1 MAINTAFNANV
12 DPKSGFYYADLTFD
26 ASTKTAVEATAGA
39 TYAASF
45 KIPSANTQIGI
56 LGMAFIDTNADSK
69 FDMIAVKYA
78 DPNNA
83 TQPLFSN
90 WSLKSTVKNSAGLA
104 TSFVFTWHDGD
115 ATYKTAGDIQLDA
128 YYDPSNPTN
137 LVGFYLPLDNSGAL
151 KLLSAET
158 TTGTTGV
165 SSFVDTS
172 STLVPTAK
180 TGYYYADLIADSQA
194 PVPSGSTY
202 VASLKV
208 INSLG
213 VSSMVLAQTAQ
224 AAKPDILQVTAP
236 SSAGGVAVTSVW
248 NYDKTLTDAL
258 PNNTA
263 NALVFSHQG
272 ANALEK
278 ITVIPN
284 FDSNQKVIGIYLP
297 IDTTTQAI
305 SVVSTDTSTSG
316 SSSQGNSSSNAS
328 GNTSVGTAPVDMS
341 VTNGWNASN
350 LTKVSLSDNSLS
362 VAFDATPK
370 TVNEDANNSG
380 ARFFSIGAS
389 THNVVNPQ
397 LGTNQIDVVSTNANF
412 NGGVLSVQITSPQ
425 VANNPSVAVVK
436 ISGRATVFQWDA
448 VGGTLKYAVDATYSG
463 SNVASS
469 GATSATAP
477 TGTTTG
483 TSSSAS
489 SGFNLFEKGDPINAV
504 PNSKLSYVQI
514 GTVTASQD
522 GTQLSITFNDKA
534 TSDIVEMLLSNIA
547 FSVINKTTGTPT
559 QDWSGFPATLDVKF
573 SLSQAASGPSVEFTK
588 TISPQSVDESSA
600 PTVDIQRTLNVLDEL
615 INPGGITFGVN
626 TGAEINVYNP
636 RSWGGD
642 KTIVADK
649 EGDLAGGSME
659 VSFLQGASN
668 AMRLGITNYSG
679 VFKVESGVVSY
690 AADAK
695 YYGQNATVNGA
706 TALAFSN
713 QTPGTQW
720 QVIGTIDSTHQG
732 KNGDSLL
739 VKFNS
744 NATVAIVQE
753 LAASVYVAVQDP
765 TSYANT
771 TNWAGAGGNKL
782 IKVQIT
788 DAKGNVGFDTLPVI
802 VVSHPEN
809 DTGMMG
815 SDANDILTGNSG
827 NDTISGLGGNDVLSG
842 WGGNDSID
850 GGSGNDTLIGGDGK
864 DTLDGGDWQDYYD
877 LRETNRARD
886 TVKVGIYQQGD
897 VVEGFDTSSADTSDA
912 TSTNDVLALN
922 TALIAADTT
931 AVVTGV
937 AVGQIAQ
944 HSIKSGIITFKDRSG
959 KDILIN
965 PTSSKT
971 DVQGYLAKNLTDVGT
986 TVAVVTDT
994 DSNGKADSLVVFQNA
1009 GNGNFTTVKL
1019 AGLINM
1025 TLGTAPGVGVVQLV
1039 DAFGPEVYDAKVS
1052 STAMVVSFNEELAT
1066 FDAAGIQLQRF
1077 KGQVKQADVTYT
1089 LSKVGK
1095 ALTFTFDTPL
1105 AADESIV
1112 VVPSDR
1118 AHQFATDAA
1127 GNKQNLFMSNESGTA
1142 IAQTGNS
1149 TVDISLT
1156 NSNFSIMASDG
1167 GNHTLIGNAQNN
1179 DVSGGSGYDTLIGG
1193 AGNDSLSG
1201 GMGNDSLEG
1210 GTGYDSLMG
1219 GDGND
1224 TLLGGA
1230 GDDTLQGGNG
1240 NDTLDGGEG
1249 SYDIAGYWDTKST
1262 DWKLSRSGSDTL
1274 ITNLATGEQDT
1285 LRNVEL
1291 IGFSDTQKKLQV
1303 SFWGTNR
1310 ADYSNNITG
1319 TEFDDVI
1326 DAAALNAN
1334 ASPSVRDWI
1343 NAGDGNDLIKA
1354 GAGGDDIRG
1363 EGGNDTIDGGSTGLA
1378 GLLAVTDGNTYQV
1391 EDRAYYSGP
1400 SNRYSINRLVDTDGA
1415 VTGTKNTAY
1424 FIVKDLR
1431 SGSPDGTDTVFNVD
1445 VLNFS
1450 DKQLRLTPNVWMD
1463 HWDPVTNTNNPNTVR
1478 GINMDGT
1485 AFADAM
1491 GALNTTS
1498 ADQFKGSDRLNGGE
1512 GNDTLMGGAGGDT
1525 LRGDKGNDSLD
1536 GGDNRLVDTQN
1547 WDPNGLNGVDVAEY
1561 SGNADRYTI
1570 TRADNGSFTVVDSK
1584 GDAGDGTDIL
1594 TNVEVLRFADKQVNL
1609 QVVKQVNY
1617 QWGTVDGQWKQTTTV
1632 NNINW
1637 NGTDFADTID
1647 TTTGETAAGVQ
1658 DSVQAGA
1665 GDDTISTGKG
1675 RDDIWGGEGND
1686 TLDGGANGNSGNSW
1700 QDWDVAH
1707 FDAAQKR
1714 FIITQQGDKFIVKD
1728 KLDVAFGGLGTD
1740 VLTNVERIQFS
1751 DAQMSLV
1758 VEYNP
1763 NAWSNNINGTDFDDV
1778 MNADA
1783 IGAKALADAQGNSI
1797 VMQSTSSNSLF
1808 AFNPNLSTKP
1818 TSGDKFV
1825 AVLGYIDGD
1834 NVTFRSTASM
1844 NSGMYG
1850 PGGMQTEIA
1859 LVADADGVLRSSSV
1873 YLNNIPSGGNNAMQ
1887 IYAVDGQGQ
1896 KTGDALKQGLIKV
1909 FSERDYIQTGKG
1921 NDVVYAGAGGD
1932 TLLDA
1937 QGNDFFDGGAN
1948 GTSANS
1954 WDNLDVV
1961 QFSGVQKRYKIDTL
1975 SYASL
1980 SDSNNTGS
1988 AQTELLA
1995 LKAKIDA
2002 SYPSN
2007 PPQTIVRV
2015 TDRMPDVSG
2024 GDGVNYIVG
2033 VEQLRFQDTQV
2044 DLAPRI
2050 DKWLSASA
2058 GGGDFVGNNSYNGGL
2073 LSEVI
2078 DARDHDL
2085 AAPSSPVNGFYSNKD
2100 YLNGGD
2106 GNDTLYGGAGGDSF
2120 QGGKGNDLI
2129 DGGAQGTNPNDTWGN
2144 MDSVSYAGKMSRY
2157 DITLFR
2163 VATAQDLADVT
2174 LTKYSDTGYAL
2185 RTNATSSSAFVV
2197 SQTVDPLGFVVVQD
2211 KYPDDQGGD
2220 GRDVLR
2226 NIERIDFNGTN
2237 LQLTVNVSGN
2247 NATGTVFGDV
2257 IKAPEVNTAFN
2268 ADGKEGNDFLQG
2280 SSQRDELT
2288 GGVGNDTID
2297 GGANPDATPWDT
2309 WNSYDLARYNAP
2321 KSQFTI
2327 ERLMDTTGA
2336 VTGTLDQVYFKV
2348 THLVPDSLGGLG
2360 TDIVFNVER
2369 LQFFDSSTGNWDDV
2383 PLQMQ
2388 INDFNKNGSVVDY
2401 NGTTFADSAQGALGE
2416 DRFNGGAGNDVFDG
2430 GAGLDSANY
2439 SDGVRRY
2446 EISLIRDGVKV
2457 ATFDA
2462 DGNKFGDQTYAD
2474 GDTVQVKDLLAD
2486 AYGGEGTDTLTH
2498 VESLNFN
2505 DFGMN
2510 LSNPGTPNSLE
2521 AGKTVTATP
2530 NNNYLSGGSGD
2541 DAITGSDGNDS
2552 IDGRAGSDT
2561 IDGGAD
2567 VTDRTNP
2574 WNSGDVVNYNAP
2586 KARFDIIPQGGGSF
2600 LVVDFASI
2608 KGLSASDFANGHL
2621 RASAYAAD
2629 RLLSGVGYGVDSISH
2644 IEHLNFNGARV
2655 DLVQTMSTWTNVGRA
2670 SDGTTYDVI
2679 QNTVSGTSQ
2688 SEVIRG
2694 TVYRDFIDPRGGDDT
2709 VDGGVESASLPGNS
2723 WEKSDEVR
2731 YQGNADRYQVSFVK
2745 VRISGTGDAST
2756 YTVVTQAQADAD
2768 PDGVVT
2774 GVTVMDSYPDALGG
2788 TGKDLLVNVE
2798 TISFSDKQ
2806 YTLTPQVYAWYDT
2819 YAKTNNLNING
2830 TLLND
2835 LLEGSAGND
2844 NLQGGEGNDVLMGG
2858 AGGDDLNGGAGNDT
2872 LMGGDNSQA
2881 DQNGW
2886 IRTDTAR
2893 YEAAFSRFDISNVVD
2908 ANGKTWLQV
2917 KDKLPGVDTNS
2928 LGTDWLD
2935 GIENLSF
2942 SDRWV
2947 SVGVQTNSWTDWQGV
2962 TTVNSDGTVFGDII
2976 VGATTTTT
2984 KANTT
2989 VVAANRDSMRG
3000 NAGNDVLLGGGNGD
3014 DLTGGE
3020 GHDVLDGGSNG
3031 TSGNN
3036 WQDQDTAR
3044 FSGDLARYNRFNVSV
3059 TGTSASG
3066 NILIDGVQAA
3076 TVTNGVLTFATSMPD
3091 DFVNVLTLAFKNV
3104 DLFDGQHGSGL
3115 LVQDMLDSEFG
3126 GDGTDVLFNIESVQ
3140 FRDQAIDFAVTA
3152 QTNDW
3157 NNDGK
3162 LDWAQLRGTNTDDRL
3177 SFAKLVALTGKTEQ
3191 QLAATNVNVELR
3203 EGDDVYIGGS
3213 GGESITTGKGD
3224 DYVDGGGSSTTD
3236 QWGNKVQDNVR
3247 FEGNFSRY
3255 VVLDVSLSQ
3264 KAGVWVV
3271 TSSKDASL
3279 TYTVGTGNAK
3289 STVISSSAIV
3299 SKLDLVGLA
3308 KALDALLAN
3317 KSAAATTISGWLV
3330 ADRLPSDMDGSGV
3343 DALTHVDSIS
3353 FNDRWIP
3360 LSMQVWLNR
3369 AWSEE
3374 YNKIDYNLRPVVGA
3388 GVEGTA
3394 GADFIGVDSGIAT
3407 DYNFAGDDSIRT
3419 GSGNDTVMAGAG
3431 SDWIHG
3437 DAGDDSINGGANGEK
3452 DQWGNVRGDTVQYD
3466 DSFDTYTITAN
3477 KDGSVTVT
3485 DSRAEGTG
3493 TDTLVN
3499 IEQVGFRDRW
3509 IQLGVNTWINRDPK
3523 TDKITNVGVNG
3534 SLLGDL
3540 IDVSAD
3546 AYLGV
3551 SHNLNGNEGN
3561 DTLIGGDGPD
3571 YFNGG
3576 LGDDS
3581 IVGGANGRDAW
3592 GNPGLD
3598 VARYD
3603 GAVARF
3609 TIEYSTDG
3617 KTWSSAKVDSP
3628 NLMVRVSDKLADTDG
3643 GLGVDTLSGIE
3654 ALSFNDSWVNLK
3666 TTRTAVDIDGD
3677 GRPDQMQIIG
3687 TSSDD
3692 VLVGDVTNDQLIG
3705 AEGNDT
3711 LTGGAGADT
3720 LKGGAGDDVLDGGA
3734 DGKDKFGK
3742 VLPDVAEYVGNKASY
3757 TVTPGTDDGTYT
3769 VTSSA
3774 EGTDT
3779 LTGIEAL
3786 QFADGFVRLQKQVGS
3801 ADTNGDGVVDLVTI
3815 QGSYLADTLTFA
3827 STDPATG
3834 VRYQMFGGDGADT
3847 LTGRGSNDIFQGD
3860 AGNDTI
3866 DGGAGTDTVKFSGK
3880 YADYLFGTSSS
3891 NINSTSASAAD
3902 TLYVKDNRTNGADG
3916 TDKLIGIEDLV
3927 FADQVIHLNQTSVT
3941 SKSVDTN
3948 GDNKVDTVYWTGTAG
3963 ADTISLAS
3971 DSVNKGLVN
3980 VMDAG
3985 AGNDSLVGG
3994 DWGDVFTPGAGNDTI
4009 DGGANIN
4016 NTEDRVVVTGNKA
4029 DYSVNAVQKTVL
4041 TLSALPTTAKV
4052 YLNLGDQAI
4061 EATKGNTTAET
4072 ATALANA
4079 IQAAFK
4085 LSATVSSTSGS
4096 TPTAGSNALTLNT
4109 ETNVTLQKGMVV
4121 KVSNTEFYTISA
4133 AISSN
4138 LTNDAGS
4145 VTGKAWSLTLDKA
4158 LLTAPTGSL
4167 SVLRVGQAFE
4177 VTAVGDTVTVL
4188 ATGAILGAD
4197 TATSVLGINADHYTE
4212 VKNIA
4217 SGQTDV
4223 LRHIE
4228 KLVFDDATMSLAPTL
4243 SSKVSNE
4250 TYATILKVMGTDLAD
4265 LLVSTSADESFQV
4278 GAGDHV
4284 VLADGSG
4291 ADEVRGFVA
4300 GAGGS
4305 VLTIN
4310 LGANDTDGLNAI
4322 GVDTVA
4328 EILARANQ
4336 QGSDVSFNLGG
4347 GNSILLVGVTQ
4358 TELVNGNFEMVH
4370 TI

>member
-1 MAINTAFNANV
+1 MPA
-12 DPKSGFYYADLTFD
+12 
-26 ASTKTAVEATAGA
+26 
-39 TYAASF
+39 
-45 KIPSANTQIGI
+45 
-56 LGMAFIDTNADSK
+56 
-69 FDMIAVKYA
+69 
-78 DPNNA
+78 
-83 TQPLFSN
+83 
-90 WSLKSTVKNSAGLA
+90 
-104 TSFVFTWHDGD
+104 
-115 ATYKTAGDIQLDA
+115 
-128 YYDPSNPTN
+128 
-137 LVGFYLPLDNSGAL
+137 
-151 KLLSAET
+151 
-158 TTGTTGV
+158 
-165 SSFVDTS
+165 
-172 STLVPTAK
+172 AK
-180 TGYYYADLIADSQA
+180 TGYYYADLIAESQVA
-194 PVPSGSTY
+194 VPTSSTY

-208 INSLG
+208 ISSLG
-213 VSSMVLAQTAQ
+213 VSSMVLAQSAQ
-224 AAKPDILQVTAP
+224 AAKPDILQVTTP
-236 SSAGGVAVTSVW
+236 SAAGAVAVTNIW

-263 NALVFSHQG
+263 NALVFTHQG
-272 ANALEK
+272 ATALEK

-305 SVVSTDTSTSG
+305 SVVSTDTSSSG
-316 SSSQGNSSSNAS
+316 SSSQGNNSSNTS
-328 GNTSVGTAPVDMS
+328 GGTSGGVSGGAAPVDLS
-341 VTNGWNASN
+341 VANGWNASN
-350 LTKVSLSDNSLS
+350 LTTVKLSDNSLS
-362 VAFDATPK
+362 VSFDATVK

-380 ARFFSIGAS
+380 ARFFSISAA

-397 LGTNQIDVVSTNANF
+397 IGTNQIDVVSTNANF
-412 NGGVLSVQITSPQ
+412 NGGVLSVQITTPQ

-436 ISGRATVFQWDA
+436 ITGRSTVFAWNTA
-448 VGGTLKYAVDATYSG
+448 AGTLSYSVDATYTG

-469 GATSATAP
+469 SGTSATSSAGATATGNSGTSAG
-477 TGTTTG
+477 TGTITG
-483 TSSSAS
+483 TSSSTS
-489 SGFNLFEKGDPINAV
+489 SGFNLFEKGDPINVV
-504 PNSKLSYVQI
+504 PSSKLSYVQI

-547 FSVINKTTGTPT
+547 FAVVNKTTGTPT
-559 QDWSGFPATLDVKF
+559 QDWSGFPSTLDVKF

-615 INPGGITFGVN
+615 LNPGGLTFGVN

-690 AADAK
+690 SADAK
-695 YYGQNATVNGA
+695 YYGQNATVNG
-706 TALAFSN
+706 TTFLAFSN

-753 LAASVYVAVQDP
+753 LASSVYVAVQDP

-809 DTGMMG
+809 DSGIVG
-815 SDANDILTGNSG
+815 SDANDTLTGTSG

-842 WGGNDSID
+842 LGGNDSID
-850 GGSGNDTLIGGDGK
+850 GGNGNDTLIGGEGK

-877 LRETNRARD
+877 VRETTRARD
-886 TVKVGIYQQGD
+886 TVKVGMYQQGD
-897 VVEGFDTSSADTSDA
+897 VVEGFDTASADTSDT
-912 TSTNDVLALN
+912 TSTNDALALN

-931 AVVTGV
+931 AVVTGI

-944 HSIKSGIITFKDRSG
+944 HSIKSGIITFKDRFG
-959 KDILIN
+959 KEILIN

-971 DVQGYLAKNLTDVGT
+971 DVLGYLAKNLTDVGT

-1009 GNGNFTTVKL
+1009 GNGNYTTVKL
-1019 AGLINM
+1019 AGLINV
-1025 TLGTAPGVGVVQLV
+1025 TLGTAPGLGVVQLV
-1039 DAFGPEVYDAKVS
+1039 DAFGPEVYDAKLS
-1052 STAMVVSFNEELAT
+1052 STALTVSFNEDVAS

-1077 KGQVKQADVTYT
+1077 KGQVKQADVSYT
-1089 LSKVGK
+1089 TSKVGK
-1095 ALTFTFDTPL
+1095 VVTFTFATSL
-1105 AADESIV
+1105 GADESIV

-1118 AHQFATDAA
+1118 AHQSATDAA
-1127 GNKQNLFMSNESGTA
+1127 GNVQTLFLSSESGAA
-1142 IAQTGNS
+1142 IAQSGNT
-1149 TVDISLT
+1149 TVDISLS
-1156 NSNFSIMASDG
+1156 NSNFSIMGTDA

-1179 DVSGGSGYDTLIGG
+1179 DIQGGSGNDTLSGG
-1193 AGNDSLSG
+1193 AGNDSLNG
-1201 GMGNDSLEG
+1201 GSGNDSLDG
-1210 GTGYDSLMG
+1210 GDGYDQING

-1224 TLLGGA
+1224 VLLGGA

-1240 NDTLDGGEG
+1240 NDTLDGGAG
-1249 SYDIAGYWDTKST
+1249 SYDMAAYWDTKST
-1262 DWKLSRSGSDTL
+1262 DWKLTRSGSDIL

-1285 LRNVEL
+1285 LRNIEQ
-1291 IGFSDTQKKLQV
+1291 IGFSDTTKKLQV
-1303 SFWGTNR
+1303 SFWATNR
-1310 ADYSNNITG
+1310 SDYSNNITG

-1326 DAAALNAN
+1326 DATALNAN
-1334 ASPSVRDWI
+1334 SSPSVRDWI
-1343 NAGDGNDLIKA
+1343 NAGDGNDMIKA

-1378 GLLAVTDGNTYQV
+1378 GLLAVKDGNTYQV

-1400 SNRYSINRLVDTDGA
+1400 SNRYSINRLVDTDGT

-1424 FIVKDLR
+1424 YIVKDLR

-1450 DKQLRLTPNVWMD
+1450 DKQLRLTPNVWMN
-1463 HWDPVTNTNNPNTVR
+1463 HWDSATNTNNPDKVS
-1478 GINMDGT
+1478 GVNMDGT

-1491 GALNTTS
+1491 GALDTAS
-1498 ADQFKGSDRLNGGE
+1498 ADLFKGSDRLTGGD

-1525 LRGDKGNDSLD
+1525 LRGDKGNDYLD
-1536 GGDNRLVDTQN
+1536 GGDNRLVDTQY
-1547 WDPNGLNGVDVAEY
+1547 WDPNGSNGVDVAEY

-1570 TRADNGSFTVVDSK
+1570 TRAKDGSFMVVDSK

-1594 TNVEVLRFADKQVNL
+1594 KNIEVLRFADKQVNL

-1617 QWGTVDGQWKQTTTV
+1617 QSATVNGQWTQTTTV

-1637 NGTDFADTID
+1637 NGTDFSDTID
-1647 TTTGETAAGVQ
+1647 TTAGETAAGVQ
-1658 DSVQAGA
+1658 DYVQAGA
-1665 GDDTISTGKG
+1665 GDDVISTGKG
-1675 RDDIWGGEGND
+1675 KDDIWGGEGDD
-1686 TLDGGANGNSGNSW
+1686 TIDGGANGNSGNSW

-1707 FDAAQKR
+1707 YDASQKR
-1714 FIITQQGDKFIVKD
+1714 FIITQQGDSFIVKD
-1728 KLDVAFGGLGTD
+1728 KLDVSFGGLGTD
-1740 VLTNVERIQFS
+1740 VLTNVERLQFS
-1751 DAQMSLV
+1751 DGQLNLV

-1763 NAWSNNINGTDFDDV
+1763 NAWSNNINGTNFDDV
-1778 MNADA
+1778 INADA
-1783 IGAKALADAQGNSI
+1783 ISAKALADAKSNSI
-1797 VMQSTSSNSLF
+1797 VLQTTSSNSLM

-1818 TSGDKFV
+1818 AAGAKFV
-1825 AVLGYIDGD
+1825 AVLGFIDGD
-1834 NVTFRSTASM
+1834 NVTFHSTASM
-1844 NSGMYG
+1844 NTGMYMA
-1850 PGGMQTEIA
+1850 GGMQTEIA
-1859 LVADADGVLRSSSV
+1859 LTADADGVLKSSSV

-1887 IYAVDGQGQ
+1887 IYAADAQGQ
-1896 KTGDALKQGLIKV
+1896 KIGAVLKQGFTKI
-1909 FSERDYIQTGKG
+1909 FSDRDYIQTGIG
-1921 NDVVYAGAGGD
+1921 NDVVYAGAGADNIIDG
-1932 TLLDA
+1932 
-1937 QGNDFFDGGAN
+1937 QGNDFYDGGAN
-1948 GTSANS
+1948 GTSTNS
-1954 WDNLDVV
+1954 WDNMDVV

-1980 SDSNNTGS
+1980 SDPNNTGS
-1988 AQTELLA
+1988 TQSELLA

-2002 SYPSN
+2002 GYSSN
-2007 PPQTIVRV
+2007 PPTTIVRV
-2015 TDRMPDVSG
+2015 IDRMPDVSG

-2033 VEQLRFQDTQV
+2033 VEQLRFQDTTV
-2044 DLAPRI
+2044 DLAPNI
-2050 DKWLSASA
+2050 NKWVPASA
-2058 GGGDFVGNNSYNGGL
+2058 GGGDYIGNNNYNGGL

-2085 AAPSSPVNGFYSNKD
+2085 ATPSAPVNGFYSNRD

-2106 GNDTLYGGAGGDSF
+2106 GNDTLYGGAGGDTF
-2120 QGGKGNDLI
+2120 QGGKGNDII
-2129 DGGAQGTNPNDTWGN
+2129 DGGAQGTNPNDSGGN
-2144 MDSVSYAGKMSRY
+2144 LDSVSYTGKMSRY
-2157 DITLFR
+2157 DISLFR
-2163 VATAQDLADVT
+2163 VATAQDLADT
-2174 LTKYSDTGYAL
+2174 TQTKYNSTGYAL
-2185 RTNATSSSAFVV
+2185 TANPTSGPAFV
-2197 SQTVDPLGFVVVQD
+2197 STQTYDPLGFVVVQD

-2257 IKAPEVNTAFN
+2257 IKATDANAAFS

-2280 SSQRDELT
+2280 GNQRDDLT

-2297 GGANPDATPWDT
+2297 GGANPTPTNPWDT
-2309 WNSYDLARYNAP
+2309 WSSYDVAHFDAP

-2327 ERLMDTTGA
+2327 ERLVDTAGT
-2336 VTGTLDQVYFKV
+2336 VTGTPNLVYFKV
-2348 THLVPDSLGGLG
+2348 THMVPDNLGGLG

-2369 LQFFDSSTGNWDDV
+2369 LQFSDGDV

-2388 INDFNKNGSVVDY
+2388 IVNQNNGSYVDY
-2401 NGTTFADSAQGALGE
+2401 NGTVFADKAT
-2416 DRFNGGAGNDVFDG
+2416 GGSGTDHFIGGLGNDSFDG
-2430 GAGLDSANY
+2430 GDGTSDYAGFN
-2439 SDGVRRY
+2439 DGVRRY
-2446 EISLIRDGVKV
+2446 DISLIRNGAKI
-2457 ATFDA
+2457 ATFNA
-2462 DGNKFGDQTYAD
+2462 DSGQFSSQTGAQSYAD
-2474 GDTVQVKDLLAD
+2474 GDTVLVKDSLAD
-2486 AYGGEGTDTLTH
+2486 VYGGEGTDTLVH
-2498 VESLNFN
+2498 VENLQFS
-2505 DFGMN
+2505 DFWLN
-2510 LSNPGTPNSLE
+2510 LSSPGTPSPLD
-2521 AGKTVTATP
+2521 AGVNVTIAANTT
-2530 NNNYLSGGSGD
+2530 YLSGSTGND
-2541 DAITGSDGNDS
+2541 TLTGSAGNDTF
-2552 IDGRAGSDT
+2552 DGRAGNDI

-2567 VTDRTNP
+2567 ITDPNNP
-2574 WNSGDVVNYNAP
+2574 WNSGDSVNYNAP
-2586 KARFDIIPQGGGSF
+2586 KARFDIIPQGSGNF

-2608 KGLSASDFANGHL
+2608 QNLSATDFDTNGHL
-2621 RASAYAAD
+2621 KASAYVAN
-2629 RLLSGVGYGVDSISH
+2629 RLLSGVGYGVDTLSN
-2644 IEHLNFNGARV
+2644 IEHLNFNDGRV
-2655 DLVQTMSTWTNVGRA
+2655 DLVQTISTYTNHFKT
-2670 SDGTTYDVI
+2670 SNGTAYDVV
-2679 QNTVSGTSQ
+2679 QNTISGTSQ
-2688 SEVIRG
+2688 GEIIRG
-2694 TVYRDFIDPRGGDDT
+2694 TVNRDYIDPRGGDDT
-2709 VDGGVESASLPGNS
+2709 VDGGVESSSFIGNS
-2723 WEKSDEVR
+2723 WENSDEVR
-2731 YQGNADRYQVSFVK
+2731 YQGNADRYEVSFVK
-2745 VRISGTGDAST
+2745 VRISGSGDAST

-2768 PDGVVT
+2768 PTGVVT
-2774 GVTVMDSYPDALGG
+2774 GVTVKDSYPDALGG

-2798 TISFSDKQ
+2798 IISFADKQ
-2806 YTLTPQVYAWYDT
+2806 FTLTPQVNTWYDSYT
-2819 YAKTNNLNING
+2819 KTNNLNING
-2830 TLLND
+2830 TVLND
-2835 LLEGSAGND
+2835 LLEGGAGND
-2844 NLQGGEGNDVLMGG
+2844 NLQGGDGNDVLIGG

-2872 LMGGDNSQA
+2872 LIGGDNSA
-2881 DQNGW
+2881 PDQNGW
-2886 IRTDTAR
+2886 ARTDTAH
-2893 YEAAFSRFDISNVVD
+2893 YDASFTRFDISNVVD

-2917 KDKLPGVDTNS
+2917 KDKLPSVDASS

-2942 SDRWV
+2942 NDRWV

-2976 VGATTTTT
+2976 VGSTTSTTQDS
-2984 KANTT
+2984 KT
-2989 VVAANRDSMRG
+2989 VVTANRDSMRG

-3020 GHDVLDGGSNG
+3020 GNDVLDGGSNG

-3044 FSGDLARYNRFNVSV
+3044 FSGDLARYNRFSVSV

-3076 TVTNGVLTFATSMPD
+3076 TVTHGALTFASSVPD

-3152 QTNDW
+3152 QTSDW

-3162 LDWAQLRGTNTDDRL
+3162 IDWAQLRGTNTNDRL
-3177 SFAKLVALTGKTEQ
+3177 SFAKLVELTGKTEQ
-3191 QLAATNVNVELR
+3191 QLAATNINVDLR
-3203 EGDDVYIGGS
+3203 EGDDVYIGGT

-3224 DYVDGGGSSTTD
+3224 DYVDGGGSTSTD

-3279 TYTVGTGNAK
+3279 TYTVGTGNVQ
-3289 STVISSSAIV
+3289 STVSSTSAIV

-3308 KALDALLAN
+3308 KGLDALVAN

-3369 AWSEE
+3369 AWSED

-3388 GVEGTA
+3388 GVEGTS
-3394 GADFIGVDSGIAT
+3394 GADFIGVGSGIAT
-3407 DYNFAGDDSIRT
+3407 GYNFEGDDSIRT
-3419 GSGNDTVMAGAG
+3419 GSGNDTVIAGAG
-3431 SDWIHG
+3431 NDWIHG
-3437 DAGDDSINGGANGEK
+3437 DAGDDSIDGGDNGAK
-3452 DQWGNVRGDTVQYD
+3452 DIWGNVRGDTVQYD

-3485 DSRAEGTG
+3485 DSRADGTG

-3499 IEQVGFRDRW
+3499 IEQVSFKDRW

-3523 TDKITNVGVNG
+3523 TDKVTNVGVNG

-3540 IDVSAD
+3540 IDVSND
-3546 AYLGV
+3546 AYVGV

-3576 LGDDS
+3576 VGDDS

-3603 GAVARF
+3603 GAVSRF

-3617 KTWSSAKVDSP
+3617 KTWSSTKVDSP
-3628 NLMVRVSDKLADTDG
+3628 NLMVRVSDKLADADG

-3692 VLVGDVTNDQLIG
+3692 VLVGDITNDQLIG

-3720 LKGGAGDDVLDGGA
+3720 LKGGAGDDVLDGGT
-3734 DGKDKFGK
+3734 DGKDTFGK
-3742 VLPDVAEYVGNKASY
+3742 ALPDVAEYVGNKADY

-3769 VTSSA
+3769 VTSTA

-3786 QFADGFVRLQKQVGS
+3786 QFADGFVRLQKQVVS

-3815 QGSYLADTLTFA
+3815 QGSYLGDTLTFA
-3827 STDPATG
+3827 STDPTTG
-3834 VRYQMFGGDGADT
+3834 VRYQMFGGDGNDT
-3847 LTGRGSNDIFQGD
+3847 LTGRGSDDIFQGD

-3866 DGGAGTDTVKFSGK
+3866 DGGAGTDTAKFSGK
-3880 YADYLFGTSSS
+3880 YSDYTVEFSANGTSGWS
-3891 NINSTSASAAD
+3891 NVASASG
-3902 TLYVKDNRTNGADG
+3902 YVRVTDNRSNKDG
-3916 TDKLIGIEDLV
+3916 IDLLTKIEDLV
-3927 FADQVIHLNQTSVT
+3927 FADQVIHLNQTTVT

-3948 GDNKVDTVYWTGTAG
+3948 GDNKVDTVFWTGTSG
-3963 ADTISLAS
+3963 ADTITVAS
-3971 DSVNKGLVN
+3971 DAVNKGLVN
-3980 VMDAG
+3980 VVDAG

-4016 NTEDRVVVTGNKA
+4016 NTEDRVVVSGNRSA
-4029 DYSVNAVQKTVL
+4029 FTVNAVQKTVL

-4052 YLNLGDQAI
+4052 YLSLGDQAI
-4061 EATKGNTTAET
+4061 EATKGSTTAET
-4072 ATALANA
+4072 ATALASA

-4085 LSATVSSTSGS
+4085 LSASVSTTSGS

-4109 ETNVTLQKGMVV
+4109 DTSVTLQKGMVV
-4121 KVSNTEFYTISA
+4121 KVSSSEFYTVNS
-4133 AISSN
+4133 AIS
-4138 LTNDAGS
+4138 TDIKDATSGN
-4145 VTGKAWSLTLDKA
+4145 VTGKTWSLTLDKA
-4158 LLTAPTGSL
+4158 LVTAPTGSVT
-4167 SVLRVGQAFE
+4167 VLRAGQDFN
-4177 VTAVGDTVTVL
+4177 VTAVDNKVTIL
-4188 ATGAILGAD
+4188 STGAILGAD
-4197 TATSVLGINADHYTE
+4197 TATSVLGITSDHYTE
-4212 VKNIA
+4212 VKNTT
-4217 SGQTDV
+4217 SGETDV
-4223 LRHIE
+4223 LRNIE

-4265 LLVSTSADESFQV
+4265 LLVSTSANESFQV

-4291 ADEVRGFVA
+4291 ADDVRGFVA

-4310 LGANDTDGLNAI
+4310 LGANDTDGLNGT

-4358 TELVNGNFEMVH
+4358 TDLVSGNFEMVH
-4370 TI
+4370 AI